1 MEDISNL
8 EMKSNKELQAILS
21 QTEAEYL
28 SIQVQAQEKGKE
40 LQALM
45 AKMEELSKLYN
56 QTDNI
61 YQQRMGK
68 RPITSTQQ

>member
-1 MEDISNL
+1 MENIDNL
-8 EMKSNKELQAILS
+8 EMKSNKELQTILS
-21 QTEAEYL
+21 QTEAEYQN
-28 SIQVQAQEKGKE
+28 IQAQAQEKGKE

-45 AKMEELSKLYN
+45 TKMEELSKLYN
-56 QTDNI
+56 RTDDI

>member
-45 AKMEELSKLYN
+45 AKMEEISKLYN